1 MTEYGRRVSVFYPN
15 EYAIGLWARE
25 DFVKKCQYLFTE
37 GTTILDIGCGSAAIK
52 RFLPEGVTYV
62 GIDNTTGGE
71 LCSSPDIVC
80 DAGSIPLED
89 KCAEVISAFALDV
102 FKIPGAVTEIKR
114 LLKDDG
120 YFVFHGTKEYFYLN
134 NVKRLIRDHGFEI
147 EEEFRQVFKFPG
159 ITTRDIY
166 YICRL
171 R

>member
-1 MTEYGRRVSVFYPN
+1 
-15 EYAIGLWARE
+15 
-25 DFVKKCQYLFTE
+25 
-37 GTTILDIGCGSAAIK
+37 
-52 RFLPEGVTYV
+52 
-62 GIDNTTGGE
+62 GG
-71 LCSSPDIVC
+71 LCSSPDTVC
-80 DAGSIPLED
+80 DAGPVPLED
-89 KCAEVISAFALDV
+89 KCAEVTTALGLDIFEV
-102 FKIPGAVTEIKR
+102 RGAVSEIKR

-134 NVKRLIRDHGFEI
+134 NVKRLIGDHGFEI